1 MLMRK
6 GLTALFLILVC
17 ISGQVLAQSRTI
29 KGKVTAADD
38 GTPIIGATVIAKG
51 TNVGTVTNAEGVYS
65 LNVPDG
71 VDVLVVKFIGMR
83 DQEAKISGT
92 NVNVVL
98 STDVTN
104 LTETVVTAQAIRREK
119 RSLGFAAPTV
129 KAEELTKGQSVSA
142 LNGLTGKV
150 PGLNISGT
158 ASAPG
163 SSTRIVL
170 RGGSSISGNN
180 QALLVVDGVPI
191 DNSGLMGGGDS
202 RSSVDF
208 GNRGNDIS
216 PDDIESI
223 NILKGP
229 AAAALYGSRASNG
242 ALIITTKSGK
252 KGQSKMNVSFNTA
265 NTFSNV
271 LKIPEYQNEFGQGYP
286 DDPDVYPGGYHND
299 PKENFSWGAPFTGKM
314 QPWGQEI
321 NGVRQQKPYSAV
333 KDNVKD
339 FFDLGKATNNNLALS
354 GAGDKTT
361 YFLSLNALNSDGV
374 MPGHSDTYNRYNVR
388 FNGSAE
394 LAHNLT
400 TSVNFNY
407 AKIKSNMVQ
416 GGQGDGSVW
425 NSVIQMP
432 RDIPLTQL
440 ADMNNPYNSFGNI
453 SDAAGNPLYGYYGAY
468 TVNPYWQLANY
479 RNENAVD
486 RITGNFQV
494 GWKPLSWLNVVERLG
509 VDVYADRR
517 KYKYPKFSFAP
528 ADNTSGEYS
537 RAANT
542 QVGAGKYQEEIYNLA
557 EIVNDFMISA
567 EHQFSSDFKGSILL
581 GHNIRQRQFDVSDVE
596 TNPSGGL
603 VVPGWYNFGN
613 SNGPIDAV
621 NTFSRRRLIGVYA
634 DINMSYRNLI
644 FLGLTARND
653 WSSTLPKNNRSFFY
667 PSVNASFV
675 FSELMKDG
683 AISDWFEYGKIRA
696 SWAQVG
702 NDADPYLLNTFYDR
716 TNILG
721 PFGGTRFP
729 LNGIPGLAQSNRIGN
744 PELKPEI
751 TTAFEVGTEMSFFKN
766 RLSVDF
772 SYYQNKSKDQIL
784 SIPISAAS
792 GFTSKVVNA
801 GTIQNKGVE
810 LSLRG
815 TPIQTSYGLSVE
827 LYGTYTKNKS
837 EVISLLPGVDQIVL
851 GGFGGMSIVAAVG
864 KPYGTFYSQDIQK
877 TPDGKVI
884 VSPTTGEPLL
894 TPASVYLGN
903 YNPDYMAS
911 LGTNIKLK
919 NWSLGVLFDT
929 KQGGMFYSRTKDLM
943 DFVGV
948 SKESAANGRNPHP
961 FPNSVIKDPNDAN
974 KYIAN
979 TKPYDMLNYWT
990 NAIPAG
996 QHVLDGSFVKLREA
1010 NLSYRFPKNMLNKG
1024 IFSDV
1029 TVGVFGN
1036 NLFMWTPKENEYVDP
1051 EVNSGGSSNEQ
1062 GLDFSAQPS
1071 LRNFGFNVKV
1081 TF

>member
-6 GLTALFLILVC
+6 GLTALFLILIC
-17 ISGQVLAQSRTI
+17 LSGQVLAQSRTI

-51 TNVGTVTNAEGVYS
+51 TNVGTVTNADGVYS

-83 DQEAKISGT
+83 DQEARINGT
-92 NVNVVL
+92 LINVVL

-104 LTETVVTAQAIRREK
+104 LTETVVTAQAIRRDK

-150 PGLNISGT
+150 AGLNISGT

-170 RGGSSISGNN
+170 RGGSSIAGNN

-208 GNRGNDIS
+208 GNRGNDIA

-252 KGQSKMNVSFNTA
+252 KGQSKMNVMFNTA

-271 LKIPEYQNEFGQGYP
+271 LKIPEYQNEFGQGYA
-286 DDPDVYPGGYHND
+286 DPGYPGGYHND
-299 PKENFSWGAPFTGKM
+299 PKENWSWGAPFTG
-314 QPWGQEI
+314 QVQEWGQAI
-321 NGVRQQKPYSAV
+321 NGVRQKKPYSAIP
-333 KDNVKD
+333 DNVKD
-339 FFDLGKATNNNLALS
+339 FFDLGKATNNNLAVS

-374 MPGHSDTYNRYNVR
+374 MPGHSDSYNRYNVR
-388 FNGSAE
+388 FNGSAD

-407 AKIKSNMVQ
+407 SKIKSNMVQ

-432 RDIPLTQL
+432 RDIPLSSL
-440 ADMNNPYNSFGNI
+440 ADLSNPYNSFGNTF
-453 SDAAGNPLYGYYGAY
+453 DAAGNPTYGYYGAY
-468 TVNPYWQLANY
+468 TVNPFWQLANY
-479 RNENAVD
+479 RNENFVD
-486 RITGNFQV
+486 RVTGNFTI
-494 GWKPLSWLNVVERLG
+494 GWKPLSWLSVVERLG

-537 RAANT
+537 AAANT
-542 QVGAGKYQEEIYNLA
+542 QVGAGKYQEEIFNLA
-557 EIVNDFMISA
+557 EIVHDFMVTA
-567 EHQFSSDFKGSILL
+567 EHQFNSDFKGSLML
-581 GHNIRQRQFDVSDVE
+581 GNNIRQRQFDVSDIS

-621 NTFSRRRLIGVYA
+621 NTFSRRRLVGLYA
-634 DINMSYRNLI
+634 DLNLSYKNLL
-644 FLGLTARND
+644 FLGATARND
-653 WSSTLPKNNRSFFY
+653 WSSTLPAANRSFFY

-675 FSELMKDG
+675 FTELLKDSK
-683 AISDWFEYGKIRA
+683 ISNVLEYGKIRA

-702 NDADPYLLNTFYDR
+702 NDADPYLLNTYYDR
-716 TNILG
+716 TNILSS
-721 PFGGTRFP
+721 FGATRFP
-729 LNGIPGLAQSNRIGN
+729 LNSVPGLAQANRIGD
-744 PELKPEI
+744 PKLKPEI
-751 TTAFEVGTEMSFFKN
+751 TTAFEIGTELSFFKN
-766 RLSVDF
+766 RLSFDF

-784 SIPISAAS
+784 SIPVSAVT
-792 GFTSKVVNA
+792 GYTTKVVNA

-810 LSLRG
+810 LAFRG
-815 TPIQTSYGLSVE
+815 IPIQTSYGLSVE
-827 LYGTYTKNKS
+827 IYGTYTKNKS
-837 EVISLLPGVDQIVL
+837 EVLSLLPGVNQIVI

-864 KPYGTFYSQDIQK
+864 KPYGTFYSQDLLRN
-877 TPDGKVI
+877 PDGKVI
-884 VSPTTGEPLL
+884 VSARGTPQL
-894 TPASVYLGN
+894 TPTSVYLGT
-903 YNPDYMAS
+903 YNPDWQGS
-911 LGTNIKLK
+911 LGTNIKFK
-919 NWSLGVLFDT
+919 NWALSALFDT
-929 KQGGMFYSRTKDLM
+929 KQGGMFFSRTKDLM

-948 SKESAANGRNPHP
+948 SKGSAEGGRVPHP
-961 FPNSVIKDPNDAN
+961 FPNSIKRDPADPN
-974 KYIAN
+974 KYIEN
-979 TKPYDMLNYWT
+979 TSNYNQVAYWSQV
-990 NAIPAG
+990 IPSG
-996 QHVLDGSFVKLREA
+996 QHVLDASFVKLRETS
-1010 NLSYRFPKNMLNKG
+1010 LSYRFPKNMLSKG

-1036 NLFMWTPKENEYVDP
+1036 NLFMWTPSENQYVDP